1 MRFFRDQLRR
11 IDTPQPPPPLL
22 QSVPIRSTITE
33 RSSCI
38 GQGRARLEESM
49 VELDARP
56 FDIYVEFGLGARV
69 MMLYGTAMAR
79 SVSAASPLTSNYR
92 THREMDRDVARER
105 ASMRN

>member
-11 IDTPQPPPPLL
+11 IDTPLPLL
-22 QSVPIRSTITE
+22 QSVPICSTTTE
-33 RSSCI
+33 RRSRSDR
-38 GQGRARLEESM
+38 GRARPEESA

-69 MMLYGTAMAR
+69 MKLYGTAMAR
-79 SVSAASPLTSNYR
+79 SVSAASPLTSNYG
-92 THREMDRDVARER
+92 THMEMDRDVAWER